1 MRRQFA
7 LPEADETFL
16 ESLGLPREAIIENG
30 VRWLLLHDYP
40 VPAGYNHARVMVAI
54 RIETGYPEAQLDM
67 VYFYPALARLD
78 AVAIGALSSQPLDG
92 KMFQR
97 WSRHRSGANPW
108 RPGEDDLS
116 THLALVDDWL
126 EREFRLKR
134 SA

>member
-1 MRRQFA
+1 MRCQFS

-16 ESLGLPREAIIENG
+16 ESLGLLWEAIIENG
-30 VRWLLLHDYP
+30 ARWLLLHGYP
-40 VPAGYNHARVMVAI
+40 VPPGYNHDRVVVAI
-54 RIETGYPEAQLDM
+54 RVETGYPEAQLDM
-67 VYFYPALARLD
+67 VYFYPPLARLD
-78 AVAIGALSSQPLDG
+78 GVAIGALSTQSLDG
-92 KMFQR
+92 KSFQR
-97 WSRHRSGANPW
+97 WSRHRTGVNPW

>member
-16 ESLGLPREAIIENG
+16 ESLGLPWEAIIENG
-30 VRWLLLHDYP
+30 VCWVLLHGYL
-40 VPAGYNHARVMVAI
+40 VPSGYNHDAVVVAI
-54 RIETGYPEAQLDM
+54 RVETGYPEAQLDM
-67 VYFYPALARLD
+67 VYFHPPLARLD
-78 AVAIGALSSQPLDG
+78 GVAIGALSTQPLDG
-92 KMFQR
+92 KAFQR
-97 WSRHRSGANPW
+97 WSRHRTGVNPW

-134 SA
+134 RA

>member
-16 ESLGLPREAIIENG
+16 ESLGLPWEAIIENG

-78 AVAIGALSSQPLDG
+78 AVAIGALSPQPLDG

-116 THLALVDDWL
+116 SHLALVDDWL